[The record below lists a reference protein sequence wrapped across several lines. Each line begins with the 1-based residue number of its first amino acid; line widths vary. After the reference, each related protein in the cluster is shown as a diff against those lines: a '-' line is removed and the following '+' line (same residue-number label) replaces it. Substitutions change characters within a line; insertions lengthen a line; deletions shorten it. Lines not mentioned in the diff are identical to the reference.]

1 MFGREAMKIGCIRKL
16 AILNYVLRGFISG
29 SNFFTSWVAIHLK
42 KTRKKILK
50 NLQQQSSQFPGKS
63 PPGHSPAGIPEYN
76 HYVRKTLWRPKKK
89 NEGYSYWIR
98 FVSMRIHNL
107 FKMQRFSR
115 CPYFWAWKL
124 KNSECTGYRGRGI
137 ALPLTGTFEI
147 WFSDSWFL
155 S

>member
-42 KTRKKILK
+42 KNKKK
-50 NLQQQSSQFPGKS
+50 NLKKSSTAVIPISGQIPTRAFPG
-63 PPGHSPAGIPEYN
+63 GHSR
-76 HYVRKTLWRPKKK
+76 VQSLRKKTLWRPKSKK
-89 NEGYSYWIR
+89 EGYSYWIR

-107 FKMQRFSR
+107 FKMQRFSC

-124 KNSECTGYRGRGI
+124 ENSECTGYRARGI
-137 ALPLTGTFEI
+137 ALPLTGTCEI